1 MNKGLFGFLLC
12 QLRKICAGHLP
23 SPGTRWFVGAQRHG
37 SRVYALVGPE
47 GSEIEGTAPFPKRHD
62 GLPPP
67 VTLLHDPTRSK
78 EATFWPNEE
87 NTDALDID
95 AVELLQ
101 RLPHLD
107 LRGYRRDA

>member
-23 SPGTRWFVGAQRHG
+23 SPGTRWFVGAQ
-37 SRVYALVGPE
+37 
-47 GSEIEGTAPFPKRHD
+47 GSEIEGTPPFPKRHD